1 MQIPATFSDN
11 VKLKFRLYSGLLN
24 ELPFDYTEAAATV
37 FPLFARECRERLAAG
52 DSPRTIVDS
61 FFHGRMEITCD
72 DVIRNRL
79 FDFVH
84 FIERQMVLFD
94 AVEDAAFTRVRDMAD
109 VGTLHEAA
117 GRISAQN
124 LADKARTLFE
134 DFSVRIVLTAHPTQF
149 YTEPVLRILS
159 ELQGALESDHVQE
172 VRNLLLQLGHTRFSK
187 KDKPKPFDEARGVLW
202 YMEHIL
208 YSVVPSVHADML
220 SLGGFH
226 FDGDKN
232 LALAETAL
240 THRSLIEIGFWPGGD
255 RDGNPFVDAATTIQ
269 VGELLRRSILGLY
282 LTDLRGLAR
291 RLTFDGVM
299 DALDEIIRRM
309 ERTLVLCTDSLCASA
324 EVSRIQVSSVQ
335 SPDQIE
341 PYQGAAGFRA
351 DLLALR
357 SVLVSSHNSLFLEIL
372 DNLIVKVTV
381 FGFHFAGID
390 VRQDSRVL
398 ARAADSVLSILYPGA
413 PPFSSLSQ
421 EQRIA
426 LLGSVDEES
435 VNGLSSRV
443 LETLEDPV
451 LRDCFEVFS
460 AIRLVQERNGGEGLN
475 RFIISNTRGPADPMT
490 VRFLALCTGCSP
502 QNLPLDI
509 VPLFET
515 VEDLEASRPV
525 MARLWSEKS
534 YARHLEARGRV
545 QHIMLGFS
553 DGTKDGGYLSANW
566 QIYRAK
572 QGLTALA
579 RETGFRLVFFDGRGG
594 PPARGGGNTHKFYR
608 SLGRDIE
615 GRAIHLTIQG
625 QTISSTYGTVSSA
638 RYNLEQLAT
647 AALDNS
653 LYPQNEDWHLDC
665 ESAKLLDELSAI
677 SFQAYRELRDDP
689 DFLPYLQHLSPLLYY
704 GKANNSSR
712 PAKRPGKGPLTL
724 GDLRAIP
731 FVGAWSQIKLNIPA
745 YYGLGT
751 ALHALETNGRLDELR
766 DLYCNSLY
774 FRTLVENS
782 MQSLSKVH
790 LPLTDWVL
798 ANGRFGS
805 FHRRIVDE
813 AVRTRNLLL
822 RISGQTELLET
833 DPVNRASIALREELI
848 LPMAV
853 IQQYALECLRSSP
866 APEGKEDEVLEKL
879 VLKTMAVSIN
889 ASRNSV

>member
-11 VKLKFRLYSGLLN
+11 VRVKFRLYSGLLN
-24 ELPFDYTEAAATV
+24 ELPFDYTESAATE
-37 FPLFARECRERLAAG
+37 FPLFARECRERLSCG
-52 DSPRTIVDS
+52 DSPHKIVNS
-61 FFHGRMEITCD
+61 FFHGRMGIPCS

-109 VGTLHEAA
+109 VGTLHEAN

-124 LADKARTLFE
+124 LAEKTRTLIE

-149 YTEPVLRILS
+149 YTEPVLRIMS
-159 ELQGALESDHVQE
+159 ELQGALETDRVQE

-208 YSVVPSVHADML
+208 YSVVPTVHTNML
-220 SLGGFH
+220 ALGGFT
-226 FDGDKN
+226 FTEGEN
-232 LALAETAL
+232 PASAEAAL
-240 THRSLIEIGFWPGGD
+240 THRPLIEIGFWPGGD
-255 RDGNPFVDAATTIQ
+255 RDGNPFVDSTTTIQ
-269 VGELLRRSILGLY
+269 VGELLRRSILALY
-282 LTDLRGLAR
+282 LSDLKILAR
-291 RLTFDGVM
+291 RLTFDGVIESV
-299 DALDEIIRRM
+299 DEIIARM
-309 ERTLVLCTDSLCASA
+309 ERTIALCSDSSSDPVSEQPPSSLSLTSECEPYHSSA
-324 EVSRIQVSSVQ
+324 EFQ
-335 SPDQIE
+335 S
-341 PYQGAAGFRA
+341 A
-351 DLLALR
+351 LLNLR
-357 SVLVSSHNSLFLEIL
+357 TVLVNNHYSLFLSLL
-372 DNLIVKVTV
+372 DNLIVKVSV

-398 ARAADSVLSILYPGA
+398 ARAADSVVCILCPGTA
-413 PPFSSLSQ
+413 SFSSLSQ
-421 EQRIA
+421 EERIT
-426 LLGSVDEES
+426 LLNSIDEKKLK
-435 VNGLSSRV
+435 GLSARV
-443 LETLEDPV
+443 LETLDDPV

-460 AIRLVQERNGGEGLN
+460 AIRSVQERNGVQGLN
-475 RFIISNTRGPADPMT
+475 RFIISNTRGPADPLT
-490 VRFLALCTGCSP
+490 VRFLALCVGYEP
-502 QNLPLDI
+502 NHLPLHI

-515 VEDLEASRPV
+515 VDDLEASCPI

-534 YARHLEARGRV
+534 YAQHLESRGGV

-579 RETGFRLVFFDGRGG
+579 RKTGFRLVFFDGRGG

-625 QTISSTYGTVSSA
+625 QTISSTYGTASSA

-647 AALDNS
+647 AALDNC
-653 LYPQNEDWHLDC
+653 LYPQNEDWHLDPK
-665 ESAKLLDELSAI
+665 SVALLDELSAI
-677 SFQAYRELRDDP
+677 SFRTYRELRDHP
-689 DFLPYLQHLSPLLYY
+689 DFLPYLQYLSPLLYY

-751 ALHALETNGRLDELR
+751 ALQTLEKSGRLNELR
-766 DLYCNSLY
+766 DLYRNSLY
-774 FRTLVENS
+774 FRTIVENS

-790 LPLTDWVL
+790 LPLTTWVL
-798 ANGRFGS
+798 DDPRFGS
-805 FHRRIVDE
+805 LHKLIVDE
-813 AVRTRNLLL
+813 ANRTRELLL
-822 RISGQTELLET
+822 RISGQAELLEN

-853 IQQYALECLRSSP
+853 IQQYALECLRGPESQDSS
-866 APEGKEDEVLEKL
+866 KCEVLEKL
-879 VLKTMAVSIN
+879 VLRTMAVSIN